1 MSTSPSPKKKT
12 SFNVEIGDRG
22 SDNKQIFDLNEIF
35 HIDLSYNF
43 DLLKNLLSTIIK
55 NQKLKD
61 DKILDLENQLLDLRI
76 SLNEE
81 NSKNLDKSKE
91 SKNKQTPKKEIKE
104 NIDISTPEIILHQLK
119 PPTKEII
126 LEESNE
132 NPEIVNKIIQNI
144 KGINEYMN
152 ETYKII
158 PDLQKS
164 LQIENQKRKSLED
177 IISQLKDKIGK
188 LEKKNSEFDKK
199 IKEIN
204 SKTQDIN
211 MADILKSNISDME
224 NEEGKNLT
232 IKLITQMENN
242 INGKLKITEG
252 RLNKLEESN
261 FKTTKEIQNIKNAQ
275 DLNKRN
281 ISLLK
286 QNHENMIINIKN
298 IENKINKIGPEIE
311 QKIETETKI
320 IKKEKKEK
328 EEIEESSP
336 KKEEKEKRDS
346 FGSFS
351 KKSETPI
358 LDLENNEKI
367 KEIIS
372 RISDLEKNVKILPNQ
387 MGIEQI
393 KLDISTL
400 KSAIRNCALVNDLKE
415 SKEKEEDIQK
425 QLNFIKEQFEDYI
438 SNNADH
444 EDLQNIKR
452 KMELLNSKVHELE
465 ENYQLLGNKL
475 NVNNKN
481 KTNITSYDKYLE
493 TQIFDNFK
501 SQIIKEFSSVNDN
514 FTHLRRLIDNIL
526 ESLKNKP
533 SYRDI
538 KALEE
543 ELNLK
548 YEELKVASSKKFAER
563 IETTKNFKY
572 LDTQIKNILQIYIKK
587 EKRSENWLLA
597 KKPITNLCA
606 SCEAYIGELKDNNS
620 YQPWNKY
627 PLKDPNDKIYRLGNG
642 FSKMLQMVQLD
653 ENDKKNIGMITQQNN
668 NEFIIGNK
676 ILKLDKIDSNFNNE
690 INIGHIKTEINNN
703 NKNLPKIKGNNTA
716 TNFSKK
722 NINENNN
729 NKNKQGNNLMK
740 ENENIDLIDKND
752 IISDE
757 DEENK
762 PKIMKITKINKE

>member
-1 MSTSPSPKKKT
+1 MLREYQTFCKKYFGESTPIGSMTEERMNKLLEDENNIKEKYIYEDKQHFLET
-12 SFNVEIGDRG
+12 LEDNQESFSNFIMEEQCDKLPCEI
-22 SDNKQIFDLNEIF
+22 NYNENDILGN
-35 HIDLSYNF
+35 H
-43 DLLKNLLSTIIK
+43 KN
-55 NQKLKD
+55 N
-61 DKILDLENQLLDLRI
+61 
-76 SLNEE
+76 
-81 NSKNLDKSKE
+81 
-91 SKNKQTPKKEIKE
+91 KNKQTPKKEIKE

-224 NEEGKNLT
+224 NEEGKNLA

-358 LDLENNEKI
+358 LDLDNNEKI

-400 KSAIRNCALVNDLKE
+400 KSAIKNCALVYDLKE

-533 SYRDI
+533 SYLDI

-548 YEELKVASSKKFAER
+548 QEELKVASSKKFAER

-676 ILKLDKIDSNFNNE
+676 LLKLDKIDSNFNNE

-722 NINENNN
+722 NINEN
-729 NKNKQGNNLMK
+729 
-740 ENENIDLIDKND
+740 
-752 IISDE
+752 IISHMLSD
-757 DEENK
+757 
-762 PKIMKITKINKE
+762 